1 MNKKQQENMRRL
13 YVALGDYGISMTDV
27 AALRRIEMVLHRWA
41 EKECGIDTPHGSYV
55 IERDEKTGKPFGR
68 FYSHAT
74 NNRYPVPDAETGA
87 LRRLAAVME
96 RYPDLCAYHQTDPR
110 GCALY
115 ILRKADVGSDRID
128 RVYARGVAVCV

>member
-13 YVALGDYGISMTDV
+13 YVALGNYGISTTDI

-41 EKECGIDTPHGSYV
+41 EKMCNGE
-55 IERDEKTGKPFGR
+55 IERDEKTGKTFKVTDQYYG
-68 FYSHAT
+68 AT
-74 NNRYPVPDAETGA
+74 RLKFSTPDAETGA
-87 LRRLAAVME
+87 LRRLAAIME

-115 ILRKADVGSDRID
+115 ILRKADVGTDRID
-128 RVYARGVAVCV
+128 RVYARGVAVCI